1 MAPNRI
7 LLSVRQQLER
17 EDPLS
22 ASKDVTPGMFLET
35 AGAASRTVQPHSNA
49 SAIPE
54 QVMVA
59 VEAPWRSGSGIA
71 DAYDQDGE
79 QVPYHIAISG
89 DQLYVLLAAGE
100 NVDALTDRLG
110 SNGDGTTKI
119 ATTYAFLR
127 PLELVDN
134 TYGAAAVRIKVEVL

>member
-17 EDPLS
+17 ELPLT
-22 ASKDVTPGMFLET
+22 ASSDITPGMFGEL
-35 AGAASRTVQPHSNA
+35 AGAAAVTIKPHSNA

-54 QVMVA
+54 QKLVV

-71 DAYDQDGE
+71 DAFDQDGE
-79 QVPYHIAISG
+79 QVPFHIADSG
-89 DQLYVLLAAGE
+89 DQVYALLAAGE
-100 NVDALTDRLG
+100 IVDAYTDRLG
-110 SNGDGTTKI
+110 SNGDDTLKI
-119 ATTYAFLR
+119 ATTYAFCR